1 MAAAAATTA
10 QAFRK
15 LVRNGK
21 YTTHTCG
28 LGIELGRYAQANLV
42 ILPSKEAKDFHQFCE
57 LNPKPCPLLEI
68 ILIFLHMSVLVLFF
82 FCRRKNR
89 GNILP

>member
-57 LNPKPCPLLEI
+57 FLASNLNL
-68 ILIFLHMSVLVLFF
+68 LFF
-82 FCRRKNR
+82 PVFHYR
-89 GNILP
+89 GLQAQKQI

>member
-1 MAAAAATTA
+1 MKLHTYNTEAEQDDMAAAAATTA

-28 LGIELGRYAQANLV
+28 LGINWDV
-42 ILPSKEAKDFHQFCE
+42 MHKKSSHIAK
-57 LNPKPCPLLEI
+57 
-68 ILIFLHMSVLVLFF
+68 
-82 FCRRKNR
+82 
-89 GNILP
+89 